1 VYIIVLTTR
10 NRSRSMATHL
20 YVIEQKRT
28 RESKSMW
35 DTIKKHFQG
44 QPERLKVARV
54 LVENGLSIQNGKICL
69 NQIEIPPVRIA
80 RVAEVDRRT
89 VNETLNAVS
98 ANNELRIIFD
108 EIRPAGASL
117 REIAKHLNLGV
128 VEITVVDPKA
138 HGILASSATILTKG
152 GLGIRQAI
160 VDDPELSP
168 EPKLTLIV
176 DKKIPGELIPELL
189 KIEGVAKVS
198 VY

>member
-1 VYIIVLTTR
+1 
-10 NRSRSMATHL
+10 
-20 YVIEQKRT
+20 
-28 RESKSMW
+28 MW
-35 DTIKKHFQG
+35 NTIKKYLEAH
-44 QPERLKVARV
+44 PERLKVARV
-54 LVENGLSIQNGKICL
+54 LVENGLSAKNCKIYL

-80 RVAEVDRRT
+80 RVAGVDRRT
-89 VNETLNAVS
+89 VNETLNVIN
-98 ANNELRIIFD
+98 ANRELKLIFE
-108 EIRPAGASL
+108 EIRSAGHSL
-117 REIAKHLNLGV
+117 KELAKHLNLGV

-138 HGILASSATILTKG
+138 HGILANSAMILTKG

-189 KIEGVAKVS
+189 RVKGVAKVS